1 MGFKK
6 GNTLGKELAGKPKAK
21 TQQWDNIVG
30 WLVGDGG
37 AKYQEALDLL
47 SNDKEISKSRK
58 EFLDHYE
65 TLLEFHQPK
74 LARQEVKQD
83 IKIESLVNEKQALNI
98 LNAISTR
105 D

>member
-37 AKYQEALDLL
+37 AKYQESLDCL
-47 SNDKEISKSRK
+47 SRDKEISKPRK
-58 EFLDHYE
+58 EFLEHYE
-65 TLLEFHQPK
+65 TLLDFHQPR
-74 LARQEVKQD
+74 LARQTSEVD
-83 IKIESLVNEKQALNI
+83 IKGKFEFVIKKPDETN
-98 LNAISTR
+98 
-105 D
+105 